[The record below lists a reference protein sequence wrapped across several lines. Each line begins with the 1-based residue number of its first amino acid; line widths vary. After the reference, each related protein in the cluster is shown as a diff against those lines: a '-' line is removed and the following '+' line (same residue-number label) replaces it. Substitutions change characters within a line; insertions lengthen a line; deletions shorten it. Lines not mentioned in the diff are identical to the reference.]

1 MMRKVSALEELFMR
15 AVDALAEQLR
25 LRNLNGEIVAERY
38 RREWAELLEPTR
50 ERIDE
55 IRQAGEWRLTVHRRG
70 MPDGWAHVH
79 LTGAEGLHYF
89 SGLLEESS
97 IALEM
102 LVQIERAKVFIRDQ
116 ELHEAG

>member
-1 MMRKVSALEELFMR
+1 M
-15 AVDALAEQLR
+15 
-25 LRNLNGEIVAERY
+25 
-38 RREWAELLEPTR
+38 
-50 ERIDE
+50 
-55 IRQAGEWRLTVHRRG
+55 
-70 MPDGWAHVH
+70 H